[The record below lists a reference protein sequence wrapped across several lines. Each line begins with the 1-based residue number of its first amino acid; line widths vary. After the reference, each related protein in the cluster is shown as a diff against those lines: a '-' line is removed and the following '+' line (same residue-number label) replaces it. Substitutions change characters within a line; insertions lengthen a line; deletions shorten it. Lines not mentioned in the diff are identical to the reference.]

1 MSAAFERLHPGIQRA
16 LWDLRWKELRPLQVR
31 AIETFFSGN
40 RPIILS
46 ASTASGKTEAAF
58 LPVLSA
64 VAAEPEGSVRAMYV
78 GPLKALINDQ
88 FRRLED
94 LCLHAAIPVHR
105 WHGDVSATDKE
116 RLRTTPGGVLLITP
130 ESLESAFIN
139 YGNRIPKI
147 FSRLDHVVID
157 ELHSFI
163 GDVRGVH
170 LRSLLLRLAQQIG
183 RKPRLLG
190 LSATLADFDAACRFL
205 DAESPELVEVIQDL
219 ETTRSIRIGIRAYPK
234 PSPKTGDQDDEE
246 EPRTAVS
253 VLEVLHD
260 MAAITAGGQPERWN
274 ETQSADEQT
283 ALSNLAADLATVF
296 KKNANLIFT
305 NSRRL
310 AEMLADELN
319 QIASIQRLPRN
330 PFLLHHGS
338 LSKEV
343 REDVEHRLK
352 QGEPVSVFCTS
363 TLEMGIDIGS
373 VYSVG
378 QLGPPWSVA
387 SLVQRLGRSGRK
399 EGESAILRLYSLD
412 SPPSPKSSLEELLC
426 PQLLRSIALVE
437 LMLARWLEPFDS
449 ESPQF
454 STLVHQILSILR
466 QTGGC
471 HAKRL
476 NEILVRQG
484 AFRDVSDLH
493 FASILRSLGAN
504 QLIEQM
510 PTGEI
515 ILAPIGEAVTHA
527 KEFYAAFTGVT
538 EYSIRHSQL
547 DIGKLPE
554 DAIPPEGEHLLLNGR
569 RWKVEV
575 IDSRAM
581 VVEVVP
587 ARGKKVPIFGGTG
600 GEVHNRIV
608 MAMRD
613 VLQGKSTYAY
623 LQADAAKLLEC
634 VRAYS
639 AKLRISEL
647 PWLDRGGSCVVFP
660 WTGSRGMQ
668 ALRACAQADRIEVE
682 MESISI
688 TYRCDSSALTEHF
701 VRISEGQ
708 FDVGNLAAAVGNKLR
723 DKFDRYLPEELLDYS
738 NSRRLLSLKDAVEA
752 VDALMARGS
761 GASK

>member
-1 MSAAFERLHPGIQRA
+1 MSTSFELLHPGIQRA
-16 LWDLRWKELRPLQVR
+16 LWDLQWKELRPLQVR
-31 AIETFFSGN
+31 SIETFFAGDF
-40 RPIILS
+40 PIILS

-94 LCLHAAIPVHR
+94 LCVHAAIPVHR

-116 RLRTTPGGVLLITP
+116 RLRATPGGVLLITP

-147 FSRLDHVVID
+147 FSRLDHIVID

-170 LRSLLLRLAQQIG
+170 LRSLILRLRQIIG
-183 RKPRLLG
+183 RKPRLMG
-190 LSATLADFDAACRFL
+190 LSATLADFDASRRFL
-205 DAESPELVEVIQDL
+205 DSDSPEKVEIIQDL
-219 ETTRSIRIGIRAYPK
+219 ETTRSIRVGVRAYPK
-234 PSPKTGDQDDEE
+234 PSPRAGGPDEKDS

-253 VLEVLHD
+253 AKEMLEDLET
-260 MAAITAGGQPERWN
+260 ITTGAQPERWK
-274 ETQSADEQT
+274 ALPVVDEQT
-283 ALSNLAADLATVF
+283 ALTNLAMDLATVF
-296 KKNANLIFT
+296 NKSANLIFT

-319 QIASIQRLPRN
+319 QIATNQHWLRN

-338 LSKEV
+338 LSKDV
-343 REDVEHRLK
+343 REDVERRLK
-352 QGEPVSVFCTS
+352 SGEPLSVFCTS

-373 VYSVG
+373 VHSVG

-387 SLVQRLGRSGRK
+387 SLVQRLGRSGRR

-412 SPPSPKSSLEELLC
+412 EPPSPKSSIEELIC

-449 ESPQF
+449 SFPQF
-454 STLVHQILSILR
+454 STLIHQILSVLR

-476 NEILVRQG
+476 QELLLHHG
-484 AFRDVSDLH
+484 AFRDVADSH
-493 FASILRSLGAN
+493 FAMILRGLGSHD
-504 QLIEQM
+504 LIEQM

-515 ILAPIGEAVTHA
+515 ILAPLGEVITHA
-527 KEFYAAFTGVT
+527 KDFYAAFTGVT
-538 EYSIRHSQL
+538 EYSVRQGQL

-554 DAIPPEGEHLLLNGR
+554 DSIPPVGEHLLLNGR
-569 RWKVEV
+569 RWRVV
-575 IDSRAM
+575 QIDSRAL

-587 ARGKKVPIFGGTG
+587 AHGKKAPSFGGSAG
-600 GEVHNRIV
+600 VIHKRIAA
-608 MAMRD
+608 AMRE
-613 VLQGKSTYAY
+613 VLTGKSEYAY
-623 LQADAAKLLEC
+623 LQADAAKLLEG
-634 VRAYS
+634 VRAY
-639 AKLRISEL
+639 ARKLRICEL
-647 PWLDRGGSCVVFP
+647 PWLDRGSSCLVFP
-660 WTGSRGMQ
+660 WTGSKGMQ
-668 ALRACAQADRIEVE
+668 TLRACAKSEGIELE
-682 MESISI
+682 MESLSI
-688 TYRCDSSALTEHF
+688 NYRCDSRILAQHLTR
-701 VRISEGQ
+701 VAEGH
-708 FDVGNLAAAVGNKLR
+708 FDVEALAAAIANKCQ
-723 DKFDRYLPEELLDYS
+723 DKFDRYLSDDLLNFA
-738 NSRRLLSLKDAVEA
+738 NSQRLLSLADAIEA
-752 VDALMARGS
+752 ANGILGRR
-761 GASK
+761 